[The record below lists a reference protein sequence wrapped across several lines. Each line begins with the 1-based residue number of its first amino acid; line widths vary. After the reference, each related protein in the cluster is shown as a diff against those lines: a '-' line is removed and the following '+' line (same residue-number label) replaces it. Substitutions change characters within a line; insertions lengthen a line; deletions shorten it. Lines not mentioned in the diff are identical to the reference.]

1 MIKFDKIKIVSSI
14 ANVKSLNEDVFENK
28 VKDGCI
34 VEQRYTMMTPYY
46 LYIEVDYR
54 EQELILEFTGKILKD
69 DYKDLIHANNIYTCL
84 SNINDLGLC
93 NLNIGGILADGE
105 IVKADVCLDVDYP
118 DCKALTKSL
127 RANVSNFNKY
137 LARTIGDNFVI
148 EKNVQTKG
156 YKRRL
161 TIYDKAKEIQKA
173 GNRGF
178 LSTLDNP
185 QLLLDYFDGK
195 IRFELNLNSK
205 EQIRKSL
212 NIYDTSI
219 GAVLNSTSTP
229 IWDVLDSAIEESDG
243 DTACTNLADL
253 KNKLLLD
260 FCGNDLAKVEALLRN
275 YYSKGTHI
283 SQVMKPYRVLA
294 TKLSENTSPSLKQQL
309 RNLLLEVL
317 ILFGIFI

>member
-1 MIKFDKIKIVSSI
+1 M
-14 ANVKSLNEDVFENK
+14 
-28 VKDGCI
+28 
-34 VEQRYTMMTPYY
+34 
-46 LYIEVDYR
+46 
-54 EQELILEFTGKILKD
+54 
-69 DYKDLIHANNIYTCL
+69 
-84 SNINDLGLC
+84 GLC
-93 NLNIGGILADGE
+93 DLNIGGILADGE
-105 IVKADVCLDVDYP
+105 VVKADVCLDVDYP

-137 LARTIGDNFVI
+137 LVRNIGDNFVI

-219 GAVLNSTSTP
+219 GAVLNSTATP
-229 IWDVLDSAIEESDG
+229 IWDMLDNALVESNG
-243 DTACTNLADL
+243 EMTCTDIGEL
-253 KNKLLLD
+253 KNKLLLE
-260 FCGNDLAKVEALLRN
+260 FCGGDLAKVEALLRN

-283 SQVMKPYRVLA
+283 SQVMKPYRELA
-294 TKLSENTSPSLKQQL
+294 AKLSKNLSPSLKQQL
-309 RNLLLEVL
+309 RNLLLEIV

>member
-14 ANVKSLNEDVFENK
+14 ENVKSLNEDVFENK

-34 VEQRYTMMTPYY
+34 VEQRYTMMSPYY
-46 LYIEVDYR
+46 LYIEADYR

-69 DYKDLIHANNIYTCL
+69 DYKDLIHINNIQTCL
-84 SNINDLGLC
+84 FNINDLGLC

-229 IWDVLDSAIEESDG
+229 IWDLLDSALVEADG
-243 DTACTNLADL
+243 EIICTDIGEL

-283 SQVMKPYRVLA
+283 SQVMKPYRALA
-294 TKLSENTSPSLKQQL
+294 AKLSESLTPSLKQQL

>member
-14 ANVKSLNEDVFENK
+14 ENVKSLNEDVFENK

-34 VEQRYTMMTPYY
+34 VEQRYTMMSPYY

-69 DYKDLIHANNIYTCL
+69 DYKDLIHINNIQTCL

-219 GAVLNSTSTP
+219 GAVLNSTSTS
-229 IWDVLDSAIEESDG
+229 IWDLLDNALEEADG
-243 DTACTNLADL
+243 EIICTDIGEL

-283 SQVMKPYRVLA
+283 SQVMKPYRALA
-294 TKLSENTSPSLKQQL
+294 AKLAENLTPSLKQQL

>member
-1 MIKFDKIKIVSSI
+1 
-14 ANVKSLNEDVFENK
+14 
-28 VKDGCI
+28 
-34 VEQRYTMMTPYY
+34 MMSPYY

-69 DYKDLIHANNIYTCL
+69 DYKYLIHINNIHTCL
-84 SNINDLGLC
+84 SNINALGLC
-93 NLNIGGILADGE
+93 DLNIDEILADGE

-173 GNRGF
+173 NNRCF
-178 LSTLDNP
+178 LSILDNP

-219 GAVLNSTSTP
+219 GAVLNSTATP
-229 IWDVLDSAIEESDG
+229 IWDMLDNALVESNG
-243 DTACTNLADL
+243 EMACTDIGEL
-253 KNKLLLD
+253 KNKLLLE
-260 FCGNDLAKVEALLRN
+260 FCGGDLAKVEALLRN

-283 SQVMKPYRVLA
+283 SQVMKPYRALA
-294 TKLSENTSPSLKQQL
+294 AKLTKNLSPSLKQQL

-317 ILFGIFI
+317 ILFGFFI

>member
-14 ANVKSLNEDVFENK
+14 ENIKSLNEDVFENK

-34 VEQRYTMMTPYY
+34 VEQRYTMMSPYY
-46 LYIEVDYR
+46 LYIEADYC

-69 DYKDLIHANNIYTCL
+69 DYKDLIHINNIHTCL
-84 SNINDLGLC
+84 SNINDLDLC
-93 NLNIGGILADGE
+93 DLNIDGILADGE
-105 IVKADVCLDVDYP
+105 IVKVDVCLDVDYP

-127 RANVSNFNKY
+127 RANVANFNKY
-137 LARTIGDNFVI
+137 LVRTIGDNFVI

-178 LSTLDNP
+178 LSILDNP

-229 IWDVLDSAIEESDG
+229 IWDMLDNALVESNG
-243 DTACTNLADL
+243 EMTCTDIGEL
-253 KNKLLLD
+253 KNKLLLE
-260 FCGNDLAKVEALLRN
+260 FCGGDLAKVEALLRN

-283 SQVMKPYRVLA
+283 SQVMKPYRALA
-294 TKLSENTSPSLKQQL
+294 AKLSQNLTPSLKQHL
-309 RNLLLEVL
+309 RDLLLEIT
-317 ILFGIFI
+317 ILLGIFI

>member
-14 ANVKSLNEDVFENK
+14 NNVKSLNEDVFENK

-34 VEQRYTMMTPYY
+34 IEQRYTMMSPYY

-69 DYKDLIHANNIYTCL
+69 DYKDLIHINNIHTCL
-84 SNINDLGLC
+84 SNINDLDLC
-93 NLNIGGILADGE
+93 DLNIDGILADGE
-105 IVKADVCLDVDYP
+105 IVKVDVCLDVDYP

-127 RANVSNFNKY
+127 RANVANFNKY

-148 EKNVQTKG
+148 EKNVQTKS

-173 GNRGF
+173 GNRRF

-219 GAVLNSTSTP
+219 GAVLNSTATP
-229 IWDVLDSAIEESDG
+229 IWDMLDNALVESNG
-243 DTACTNLADL
+243 EMTCTDIGEL
-253 KNKLLLD
+253 KNKLLLE
-260 FCGNDLAKVEALLRN
+260 FCGGDLAKVEALLRN

-283 SQVMKPYRVLA
+283 SQVMKPYRALA
-294 TKLSENTSPSLKQQL
+294 TKLADNFTPSLKQQL

>member
-14 ANVKSLNEDVFENK
+14 ENVNSLNEDVFENK

-34 VEQRYTMMTPYY
+34 VEQRYTMMSPYY
-46 LYIEVDYR
+46 LYIEADYR

-69 DYKDLIHANNIYTCL
+69 DYKDLIHANNIHTCL

-93 NLNIGGILADGE
+93 DLNIDEILADGE

-229 IWDVLDSAIEESDG
+229 IWDLLDNALVESDG
-243 DTACTNLADL
+243 EIICTDIGEL

-283 SQVMKPYRVLA
+283 SQVMKPYRALA
-294 TKLSENTSPSLKQQL
+294 AKLAENLTPSLKQQL

>member
-14 ANVKSLNEDVFENK
+14 ENVKSLNEDVFENK
-28 VKDGCI
+28 VRDGCI
-34 VEQRYTMMTPYY
+34 VEQRYTMMSPYY

-69 DYKDLIHANNIYTCL
+69 DYKDLIHINNIQTCL
-84 SNINDLGLC
+84 FNINDFGLC
-93 NLNIGGILADGE
+93 DLNIDGILADGE

-137 LARTIGDNFVI
+137 LVRNIGDNFVI
-148 EKNVQTKG
+148 EKNVQTKS

-229 IWDVLDSAIEESDG
+229 IWDLLDNALVEADG
-243 DTACTNLADL
+243 EIICTDIGDL

-283 SQVMKPYRVLA
+283 SQVMKPYRELA
-294 TKLSENTSPSLKQQL
+294 TKLAENLTPSLKQQL